1 MSLFAV
7 SLFTCRPTMT
17 VTDWQADTGSLEQKW
32 QAQVT
37 SVGVKLAE
45 LEQRWRLRLACTRFW
60 TQRRKPSA
68 QVLAQRLALCTHAQV
83 YARRHATL
91 RSPRAHVAYSELHAP
106 RRDEHVALDLT
117 STVASPNDAAK
128 GRAAGTRKNKGGRGE
143 AQVTVSHT
151 AKQSAAAATAEE
163 TGDAGES
170 SAKIAGKIKRTASL
184 DSPASARRS
193 SRSVSCALLLH
204 DAVLSWPLNERA
216 RQRSDVGAC
225 DLFGVTQ

>member
-1 MSLFAV
+1 MANTSHERRREA
-7 SLFTCRPTMT
+7 CRARAALASQVGLYPILDSASQAKCASARTTART
-17 VTDWQADTGSLEQKW
+17 VHTA
-32 QAQVT
+32 
-37 SVGVKLAE
+37 
-45 LEQRWRLRLACTRFW
+45 
-60 TQRRKPSA
+60 
-68 QVLAQRLALCTHAQV
+68 VLAQRLALCTHAQV

-91 RSPRAHVAYSELHAP
+91 RSPRAHVAYSELHAA

-225 DLFGVTQ
+225 DLSGVTQ